1 MLFGG
6 TGLYANSLIYGIE
19 YNNIEFD
26 EKYREYL
33 EKIANTEDGLKQLY
47 NEAKNAINEKC
58 MASLRLPEIKE
69 IQGYMKKPVKY
80 CPVHTKMLAMC
91 SYRRV

>member
-1 MLFGG
+1 MESFTARLLYQFLKGCGCPFCVFGG
-6 TGLYANSLIYGIE
+6 MDNLLRAIASG
-19 YNNIEFD
+19 YNCGFPYII
-26 EKYREYL
+26 K
-33 EKIANTEDGLKQLY
+33 
-47 NEAKNAINEKC
+47 EAKNAINEKC